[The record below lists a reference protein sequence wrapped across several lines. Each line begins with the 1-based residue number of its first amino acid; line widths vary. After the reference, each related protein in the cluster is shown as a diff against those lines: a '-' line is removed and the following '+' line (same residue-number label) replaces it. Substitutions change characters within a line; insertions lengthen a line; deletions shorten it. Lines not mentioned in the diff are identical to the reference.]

1 MVVKGKGGGKPR
13 YNMVFPITV
22 YSFSPFFIRLNKLTL
37 QHRKEMILFQETRN
51 GRNKKRKKQE
61 TEETRNIRNKKQKKQ
76 ETKEISDNIS

>member
-1 MVVKGKGGGKPR
+1 MVVKGQGGGNPC

-51 GRNKKRKKQE
+51 GRNKKRKKQDDK
-61 TEETRNIRNKKQKKQ
+61 RNKKQKKQ
-76 ETKEISDNIS
+76 KR

>member
-1 MVVKGKGGGKPR
+1 MVVKGQGGGNPC

-51 GRNKKRKKQE
+51 KKRKKQE
-61 TEETRNIRNKKQKKQ
+61 TEETRNKRNKKQKKQ

>member
-13 YNMVFPITV
+13 YNMVFPNTV

-51 GRNKKRKKQE
+51 GRNRKRKKQE
-61 TEETRNIRNKKQKKQ
+61 TEET
-76 ETKEISDNIS
+76 KEISDNIS

>member
-1 MVVKGKGGGKPR
+1 MAVKGQGGGKPR

-22 YSFSPFFIRLNKLTL
+22 YSFPPFFIRLNKLTL

-51 GRNKKRKKQE
+51 GRNKK
-61 TEETRNIRNKKQKKQ
+61 QKKQ

>member
-1 MVVKGKGGGKPR
+1 MVVKGQGGGKPR

-51 GRNKKRKKQE
+51 IRNRKQKKQE
-61 TEETRNIRNKKQKKQ
+61 TEETRNKRNKKQKKQ